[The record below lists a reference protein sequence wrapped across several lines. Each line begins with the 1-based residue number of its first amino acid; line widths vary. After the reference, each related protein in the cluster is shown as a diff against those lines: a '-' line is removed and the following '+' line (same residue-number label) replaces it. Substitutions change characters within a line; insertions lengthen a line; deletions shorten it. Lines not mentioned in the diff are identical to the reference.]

1 MGVAAFPFYIGVR
14 LTKTEKQLLDQLAA
28 RENTTTSGM
37 VRELIVRESVRPLL
51 GAHESPDAA

>member
-1 MGVAAFPFYIGVR
+1 MGVKAFPVYLGVR

-37 VRELIVRESVRPLL
+37 VRELILRESVRPLV
-51 GAHESPDAA
+51 GTDGDSNAA